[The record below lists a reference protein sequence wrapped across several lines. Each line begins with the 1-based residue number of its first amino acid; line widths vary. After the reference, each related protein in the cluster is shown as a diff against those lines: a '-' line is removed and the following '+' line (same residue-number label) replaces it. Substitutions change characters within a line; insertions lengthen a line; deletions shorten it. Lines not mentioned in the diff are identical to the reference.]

1 MGKIKLG
8 VLGGFSGKVGAVI
21 GSRWKSVYYMRGL
34 TDRVHDRNSLKQQT
48 QRAKFA
54 VAQAFAHDVLG
65 FIRLGYSP
73 DLGNRSPYNGLVSYL
88 LHHAMIG
95 SDINWELDFK
105 KVMVSRGSLKPVKV
119 ANATISGDI
128 VNFTWTNNA
137 GIGDA
142 KATDVAMVLAYN
154 KDDGEAEY
162 DTHAATRG
170 DGQCQLVLPS
180 GWGSANLAVYLGFR
194 NEDAGNC
201 ADSMCL
207 IDRGTSGG
215 NESSGTGTGSATGTG
230 GGSGDGGDG
239 AEDDGMKI

>member
-1 MGKIKLG
+1 MGIIKQG

-34 TDRVHDRNSLKQQT
+34 TDKFHDRNSLKQQA

-54 VAQAFAHDVLG
+54 VAQAFAHDVMG
-65 FIRLGYSP
+65 FIRFGYSP
-73 DLGNRSPYNGLVSYL
+73 ELGNRSPYNGLVSYL
-88 LHHAMIG
+88 LRHAMIG
-95 SDINWELDFK
+95 NDIDWELDFK

-119 ANATISGDI
+119 ANATISGDT

-142 KATDVAMVLAYN
+142 LTTDVAMVLAYN

-170 DGQCQLVLPS
+170 DAQCQLILPT

-194 NEDAGNC
+194 NENTGNC
-201 ADSMCL
+201 ADSLCL
-207 IDRGTSGG
+207 IDRGASGG
-215 NESSGTGTGSATGTG
+215 NESSGTGGNSGTG
-230 GGSGDGGDG
+230 GGDGGGGDGGD
-239 AEDDGMKI
+239 DLQI